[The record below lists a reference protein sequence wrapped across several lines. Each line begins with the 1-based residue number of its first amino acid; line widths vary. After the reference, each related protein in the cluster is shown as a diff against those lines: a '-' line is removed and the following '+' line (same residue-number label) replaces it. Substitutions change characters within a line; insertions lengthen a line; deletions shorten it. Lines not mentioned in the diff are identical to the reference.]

1 MEKKTARLIKYILLI
16 FSFTALLVFSILFY
30 TAFLSP
36 HTRPQNQNEYNPS
49 DTCLYH
55 VIITGTYEN
64 QSFLS
69 EVYKGASRLAGAYK
83 TVVDLHVPKSQADTE
98 SLQSLLDYCSFLNA
112 DGIIVYLDSSEDTPV
127 LLRRS
132 DEPAIPLITTG
143 QFSPNLQQ
151 ISYIGTNNWELGKK
165 LAEETQYFL
174 PEGGSV
180 FIINQANDINSNTL
194 ISGIQSA
201 IGDRQGFST
210 KVIDSVTPDLSITG
224 ENNIFITLTEEDTIL
239 SAQLLSEQFEADSYK
254 MIGIGGNEVCQLYL
268 QKGWIE
274 ELVSLDPEKIGE
286 TAIRELFEYR
296 SKGYANSY
304 VTTNVKTIRAQ
315 DLQTA
320 SNSEAA
326 R

>member
-16 FSFTALLVFSILFY
+16 FSFTALLVFSIVFY
-30 TAFLSP
+30 AAFLSP

-127 LLRRS
+127 LLRRT

-165 LAEETQYFL
+165 LAEETQNFL
-174 PEGGSV
+174 PEGGLV
-180 FIINQANDINSNTL
+180 YIINQSNDINSNTL

-201 IGDRQGFST
+201 IGDSKDFTT
-210 KVIDSVTPDLSITG
+210 KVIDTITPDLALTL
-224 ENNIFITLTEEDTIL
+224 EHNIFITLTEEDTIL
-239 SAQLLSEQFEADSYK
+239 SAQLLSEQFDSSSYK

-268 QKGWIE
+268 QKGWID

-304 VTTNVKTIRAQ
+304 VTTNVKTIKAQ
-315 DLQTA
+315 DILTT
-320 SNSEAA
+320 SHNEVA